1 MLGSIADFVHTAP
14 AKPISREVLA
24 FAQQERAKVIERL
37 RHDLGEL
44 EFVDSI
50 IACSK
55 QCNRGAMRMPDLLGM
70 LSIALEC
77 VPQGAKSPYP
87 ELTAVWMLCED
98 LKIDVTPS
106 LIIKKI
112 KENNLLGRKLTKQSF
127 YNLYFGR
134 KTSERFPNWAKPH
147 DLSMPI
153 FDRMSEVVTKI
164 MLGR

>member
-1 MLGSIADFVHTAP
+1 
-14 AKPISREVLA
+14 
-24 FAQQERAKVIERL
+24 
-37 RHDLGEL
+37 
-44 EFVDSI
+44 
-50 IACSK
+50 
-55 QCNRGAMRMPDLLGM
+55 MRMPDLLGM